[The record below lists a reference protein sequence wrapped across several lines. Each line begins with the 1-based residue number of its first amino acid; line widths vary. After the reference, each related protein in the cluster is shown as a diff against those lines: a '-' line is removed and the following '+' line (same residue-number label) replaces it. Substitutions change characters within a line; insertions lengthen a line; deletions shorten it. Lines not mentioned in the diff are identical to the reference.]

1 MDESAGVERGQ
12 GVLYSHAP
20 HRASTRHPH
29 HTVVP
34 PAFHSQS
41 QALPLPEIMPAL
53 HQFSFCPHSRF
64 IRLIMGELA
73 METEALERSPFG
85 REREFLAINPAGSL
99 PVLVEHD
106 GQVVPGP
113 DIIAEYLD
121 ETRGLVLGERRL
133 LPENPSARVE
143 TRRLTHWFNVKFFHE
158 VSELVLNEKAYKRL
172 FPEAFPGDAPNTNA
186 IRAAGANIRYHL
198 GYVSHLVARRNWLA
212 GETLSY
218 ADLAA
223 AAHFSVVDYFGD
235 VPWDANEAAK
245 NWYVRVKSRPAFR
258 PFLTERLK
266 GIPPAGHY
274 TNLDF

>member
-1 MDESAGVERGQ
+1 MDESAGVERRRH
-12 GVLYSHAP
+12 VLYSHAP
-20 HRASTRHPH
+20 HRATTGHEPPSTGQ
-29 HTVVP
+29 
-34 PAFHSQS
+34 PAFHSLS
-41 QALPLPEIMPAL
+41 QVFTHRETMPAL

-64 IRLIMGELA
+64 VRLIMGELV
-73 METEALERSPFG
+73 MEAEAIERSPFG
-85 REREFLAINPAGSL
+85 REREFLAINPSGNL

-106 GQVVPGP
+106 GQIVPGP
-113 DIIAEYLD
+113 EIIAEYLD

-133 LPENPSARVE
+133 LPEAPAARVE
-143 TRRLTHWFNVKFFHE
+143 TRRLTQWFNVKFFHE

-172 FPEAFPGDAPNTNA
+172 FPEAFSGDAPNTNA

-198 GYVSHLVARRNWLA
+198 SYVAHLVARRNWLG
-212 GETLSY
+212 GETLTY

-245 NWYVRVKSRPAFR
+245 NWYARVKSRPAFR
-258 PFLTERLK
+258 PLLADRLK
-266 GIPPAGHY
+266 GILPASHY

>member
-1 MDESAGVERGQ
+1 MDESARVERGRH
-12 GVLYSHAP
+12 VLYSHAP
-20 HRASTRHPH
+20 RHATTGH
-29 HTVVP
+29 ENHSIGQ
-34 PAFHSQS
+34 PAFHNHSH
-41 QALPLPEIMPAL
+41 LPLHRESMPAL

-64 IRLIMGELA
+64 IRLVMGELA
-73 METEALERSPFG
+73 MEAEAIERSPFG
-85 REREFLAINPAGSL
+85 REREFLAINPSGNL

-113 DIIAEYLD
+113 EIIAEYLD
-121 ETRGLVLGERRL
+121 ETRGLVLAERRL
-133 LPENPSARVE
+133 LPEDPSARVE
-143 TRRLTHWFNVKFFHE
+143 TRRLAQWFNVKFFHE

-198 GYVSHLVARRNWLA
+198 SYVAHLVARRNWLA
-212 GETLSY
+212 GETLTY

-245 NWYVRVKSRPAFR
+245 NWYARVKSRPAFR
-258 PFLTERLK
+258 PLLADRLK
-266 GIPPAGHY
+266 GIPPTSHY

>member
-1 MDESAGVERGQ
+1 MVGQ
-12 GVLYSHAP
+12 
-20 HRASTRHPH
+20 
-29 HTVVP
+29 

-41 QALPLPEIMPAL
+41 QASPLRETMPAL

-64 IRLIMGELA
+64 VRLIMGELA
-73 METEALERSPFG
+73 MDVEAIERSPFG
-85 REREFLAINPAGSL
+85 REREFLAINPAGAL

-113 DIIAEYLD
+113 EIIAEYLD
-121 ETRGLVLGERRL
+121 ETRGLVLAERRL
-133 LPENPSARVE
+133 LPEDPGARVE
-143 TRRLTHWFNVKFFHE
+143 TRRLTQWFNVKFFHE

-198 GYVSHLVARRNWLA
+198 NYVSHLVARRNWLG
-212 GETLSY
+212 GETLTY

-245 NWYVRVKSRPAFR
+245 NWYARIKSRPAFR
-258 PFLTERLK
+258 PLLAERLK
-266 GIPPAGHY
+266 GIPPVGHY

>member
-1 MDESAGVERGQ
+1 MNESAGVEEKHH
-12 GVLYSHAP
+12 VLYSD
-20 HRASTRHPH
+20 ASVPATTRQAQHSG
-29 HTVVP
+29 VP
-34 PAFHSQS
+34 SAFHSQS
-41 QALPLPEIMPAL
+41 QASSHRENMPAL

-64 IRLIMGELA
+64 VRLIMGELA
-73 METEALERSPFG
+73 MEADAIERSPFG
-85 REREFLAINPAGSL
+85 REREFLALNPAGSL
-99 PVLVEHD
+99 PVLVEQD

-113 DIIAEYLD
+113 EIIAEYLD
-121 ETRGLVLGERRL
+121 ETRGLVLGDRRL
-133 LPENPSARVE
+133 LPEAPAARVE
-143 TRRLTHWFNVKFFHE
+143 TRRLAQWFNVKFFHE

-198 GYVSHLVARRNWLA
+198 NYVAHLVARRNWLG
-212 GETLSY
+212 GETLTY

-235 VPWDANEAAK
+235 VPWEASEAAK
-245 NWYVRVKSRPAFR
+245 NWYARVKSRPAFR
-258 PFLTERLK
+258 PLLADRLK

>member
-1 MDESAGVERGQ
+1 MDESAGVERGRH
-12 GVLYSHAP
+12 VLYSHAP
-20 HRASTRHPH
+20 QRASTGLARQGVGPA
-29 HTVVP
+29 
-34 PAFHSQS
+34 AFHSQS
-41 QALPLPEIMPAL
+41 RVLPLLEIMPSL

-73 METEALERSPFG
+73 MEAEFVERSPFG
-85 REREFLAINPAGSL
+85 RERDFLALNPAGSL

-113 DIIAEYLD
+113 EIIAEYLD
-121 ETRGLVLGERRL
+121 ETRGLVLAERRL
-133 LPENPSARVE
+133 LPEDPSARVE
-143 TRRLTHWFNVKFFHE
+143 TRRLAQWFNVKFFHE

-212 GETLSY
+212 GETLTY

-223 AAHFSVVDYFGD
+223 AAHLSVVDYFGD

-245 NWYVRVKSRPAFR
+245 SWYARVKSRPSFR
-258 PFLTERLK
+258 PLLAERLK
-266 GIPPAGHY
+266 GIPPASHY
-274 TNLDF
+274 TDLDF